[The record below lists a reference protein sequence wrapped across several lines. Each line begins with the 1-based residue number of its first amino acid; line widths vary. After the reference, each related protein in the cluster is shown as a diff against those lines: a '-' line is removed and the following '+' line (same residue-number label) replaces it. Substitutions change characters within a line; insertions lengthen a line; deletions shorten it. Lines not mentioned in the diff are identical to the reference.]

1 MGHFCSKSVS
11 VYIFTDSKSDA
22 YQYPKFYI
30 LHVFHKKQ
38 PNTSYQSTSMFN
50 QCLLNE
56 QKLKVNLILI
66 ILISSISSKDVEW
79 YNCVKLIE
87 SK

>member
-1 MGHFCSKSVS
+1 MCHFCSKSVS
-11 VYIFTDSKSDA
+11 VYIFTDAKSDA
-22 YQYPKFYI
+22 YRYPKFYI

-38 PNTSYQSTSMFN
+38 LNTSYQNASIFN

-79 YNCVKLIE
+79 YNGVKLIE